1 MFLLAALVTSSQLT
15 FPIHRMI
22 QFQRKSQLYGSQQN
36 NGELRLASLSSIL
49 NISEDSRMKADHYT
63 ALVMMN
69 ELSELTI
76 VSLVDNSEVGGLV
89 IIIPSVDSNSND
101 EVVSKCRE
109 VEKYMLQRS
118 FPCPVYFIEESADVM
133 GVYNALQSKSI
144 SMTVPVIPS
153 HYT

>member
-1 MFLLAALVTSSQLT
+1 
-15 FPIHRMI
+15 MI
-22 QFQRKSQLYGSQQN
+22 QFQRKNQPYGSQQN

-76 VSLVDNSEVGGLV
+76 VSLVDNSQVGGLV
-89 IIIPSVDSNSND
+89 IIIPSVGRNSDS

-109 VEKYMLQRS
+109 VEKYMLLRS
-118 FPCPVYFIEESADVM
+118 FPCPVYFIEEDADVM

-144 SMTVPVIPS
+144 SITVPLIPFP
-153 HYT
+153 HT